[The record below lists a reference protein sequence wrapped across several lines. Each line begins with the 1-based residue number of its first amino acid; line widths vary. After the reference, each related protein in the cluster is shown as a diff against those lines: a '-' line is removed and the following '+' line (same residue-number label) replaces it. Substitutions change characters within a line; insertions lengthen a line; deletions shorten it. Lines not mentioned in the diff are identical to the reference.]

1 MDTWWSTLVLWLLA
15 VLAAGGVFAAG
26 RVLASL
32 AGARL
37 RTSARRAVDRWRNR
51 RRNYGV
57 GPIRTADRERSGQW
71 PPRTR

>member
-1 MDTWWSTLVLWLLA
+1 MDTWWSTLVLWVLA
-15 VLAAGGVFAAG
+15 VLAAGG
-26 RVLASL
+26 VLASL

-57 GPIRTADRERSGQW
+57 GPIRTADRGRSGQW